1 MQMGKSGW
9 PTEWSDLAAAV
20 ADADGASGVASAFNN
35 AVMNRAKVRCGDA
48 KMNDVLRGA
57 VAQLGERIVRN
68 DEAAGSI
75 PASSTIFSI
84 ACGTCPTSQGS
95 FVSLFVS

>member
-1 MQMGKSGW
+1 LLTLM
-9 PTEWSDLAAAV
+9 
-20 ADADGASGVASAFNN
+20 GASGVASAFNN

-75 PASSTIFSI
+75 PASSTKYFRSHPSKGK
-84 ACGTCPTSQGS
+84 APVQ
-95 FVSLFVS
+95 